1 MAQAV
6 VPAMQCQV
14 GAKAAV
20 RARPAAGA
28 GGRVWGVRRTGR
40 GTSGFKV
47 MAISTAS
54 TGVVPRLEQMLNL
67 DTKPYTDRIIAEY
80 IWYAPYISLTGRFA
94 AAQREHFF
102 FLPHMRNS
110 IGTGQGHTFCRPV
123 NRPIGI

>member
-1 MAQAV
+1 MIGTMAQAV

-28 GGRVWGVRRTGR
+28 GGGRVWGVRRTGR

-47 MAISTAS
+47 VAVSTSS

-80 IWYAPYISLTGRFA
+80 IWYATRISLAGKAVSLFPPT
-94 AAQREHFF
+94 
-102 FLPHMRNS
+102 
-110 IGTGQGHTFCRPV
+110 
-123 NRPIGI
+123 